1 MDLFCRAK
9 YNGKTIALIIF
20 EDRMSQNTETE
31 KLINFDEI
39 RLDPISHIHREN
51 NPQFIAS
58 LARGL
63 ELLRCFSA
71 NNQVLGNQELAKM
84 TGLPKPTIARI
95 TNTLVSLGYLKQLPN
110 STKYTL
116 DIGVLSLGYAAL
128 SNISIR
134 NIAHQYMEEMSQ
146 YVQAPV
152 AMATRDRLNMVYID
166 VVQIETALNMR
177 RPIGSTLPLHSSSMG
192 RACLAATPE
201 RERNFLLDALKQK
214 NPENWPAIKRS
225 LERAFRDYQDYGYC
239 LSLGEWHKEVNS
251 VAVPLVSSKHGLY
264 VFNCG
269 APSFHLNPEKLE
281 GEIGPRL
288 IHMVHN
294 IQDALNET
302 H

>member
-1 MDLFCRAK
+1 
-9 YNGKTIALIIF
+9 
-20 EDRMSQNTETE
+20 MSQPVETE
-31 KLINFDEI
+31 KTEKTTNFDEI

-71 NNQVLGNQELAKM
+71 SNQVLGNQELAKM

-134 NIAHQYMEEMSQ
+134 NIAHPYMEEMSK

-152 AMATRDRLNMVYID
+152 AIATRDRLNMIYID
-166 VVQIETALNMR
+166 VVQTETTLNMR
-177 RPIGSTLPLHSSSMG
+177 RPIGSTLPLYSSSMG

-201 RERNFLLDALKQK
+201 RERNFLMDALKK
-214 NPENWPAIKRS
+214 RHSENWTAIQRS

-239 LSLGEWHKEVNS
+239 LSLGEWHKAVNS
-251 VAVPLVSSKHGLY
+251 VAVPLVSSKYGLY

-281 GEIGPRL
+281 NEIGPHL
-288 IHMVHN
+288 IHMVNN
-294 IQDALNET
+294 IQDALNES